1 MSMQNMGKFDE
12 VIAILEKNNNNP
24 SRLVPILQQIQDVY
38 GYLPSDV
45 LRFIALQLGLSESK
59 VYGVVTFYAHF
70 SLDPKGRNIIRM
82 CNGTACHVQGG
93 INVLEAIQKR
103 LGLPNGKYTT
113 DDLSFTIEIVSCL
126 GCCGLAP
133 VIVINDEVH
142 GAITPAKAVELVDEI
157 IKSESAKEVNA

>member
-59 VYGVVTFYAHF
+59 
-70 SLDPKGRNIIRM
+70 
-82 CNGTACHVQGG
+82 
-93 INVLEAIQKR
+93 KR
-103 LGLPNGKYTT
+103 LPQ
-113 DDLSFTIEIVSCL
+113 
-126 GCCGLAP
+126 
-133 VIVINDEVH
+133 
-142 GAITPAKAVELVDEI
+142 
-157 IKSESAKEVNA
+157 